1 MTTYVKS
8 TQKDYASTFKLAV
21 VAEVESWGN
30 EILLLDIFY
39 KKMINT

>member
-1 MTTYVKS
+1 MTAYVKS
-8 TQKDYASTFKLAV
+8 MQKDYTLTFKLAA

-39 KKMINT
+39 KKR